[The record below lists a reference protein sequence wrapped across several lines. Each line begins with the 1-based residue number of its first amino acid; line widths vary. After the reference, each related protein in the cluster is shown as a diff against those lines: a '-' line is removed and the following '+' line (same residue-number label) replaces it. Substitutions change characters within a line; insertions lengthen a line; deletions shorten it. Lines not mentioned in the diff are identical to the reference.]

1 MNIVQA
7 MNRSGRT
14 IQTFYLLCDHV
25 QCVRRCFVSSVPIP
39 QLPLFR
45 VTLFYGPEPA
55 EDDPARL
62 MCVFNVK
69 KRSWKGGVQVA
80 VEVSAAQ
87 ISRLQ
92 RALSFDLWVDTWL
105 AALPEEERLSYES
118 RARDLLIQ
126 EICSTK
132 LTLAL
137 DMDVRQD
144 NSSLPVDTLVEE
156 LDGQV
161 NAGADRIKANILTEL
176 DLNPS

>member
-1 MNIVQA
+1 M
-7 MNRSGRT
+7 
-14 IQTFYLLCDHV
+14 
-25 QCVRRCFVSSVPIP
+25 SSVPTP

-69 KRSWKGGVQVA
+69 KRSWKGGVQIG

-87 ISRLQ
+87 TSRLQ
-92 RALSFDLWVDTWL
+92 HALDFDGWIETWL
-105 AALPEEERLSYES
+105 ATVPEEERLSYAS

-132 LTLAL
+132 LSLAL

-144 NSSLPVDTLVEE
+144 NTSLPVDTLVEE
-156 LDGQV
+156 LDRQV
-161 NAGADRIKANILTEL
+161 KAGANRIKANILTEL
-176 DLNPS
+176 DLNQ

>member
-1 MNIVQA
+1 MDIVQA
-7 MNRSGRT
+7 TNRYDRG
-14 IQTFYLLCDHV
+14 IQAFYRLYDHV
-25 QCVRRCFVSSVPIP
+25 QCVRRCSVSSVPAP

-45 VTLFYGPEPA
+45 VTLFYGPEPT

-69 KRSWKGGVQVA
+69 KRSWKGGVQIA

-92 RALSFDLWVDTWL
+92 HVLSFELWIDTWL
-105 AALPEEERLSYES
+105 AALPEEERPTYES

-137 DMDVRQD
+137 DKDVRQD
-144 NSSLPVDTLVEE
+144 NSFLPVDTLVEE

-176 DLNPS
+176 DLNQS

>member
-1 MNIVQA
+1 M
-7 MNRSGRT
+7 
-14 IQTFYLLCDHV
+14 
-25 QCVRRCFVSSVPIP
+25 SSVPAP

-45 VTLFYGPEPA
+45 VTLFYGPAPA

-69 KRSWKGGVQVA
+69 KRSWKGGVQIA
-80 VEVSAAQ
+80 VEVSGAQ

-92 RALSFDLWVDTWL
+92 HALNFDVWVDTWFTT
-105 AALPEEERLSYES
+105 LPEEERPAYAS
-118 RARDLLIQ
+118 RARDLFIQ

-137 DMDVRQD
+137 GMDVRQD

-156 LDGQV
+156 LDRQV
-161 NAGADRIKANILTEL
+161 KAEADRIKANILTEL
-176 DLNPS
+176 DLDQS

>member
-1 MNIVQA
+1 M
-7 MNRSGRT
+7 
-14 IQTFYLLCDHV
+14 
-25 QCVRRCFVSSVPIP
+25 SSVPTP

>member
-1 MNIVQA
+1 M
-7 MNRSGRT
+7 
-14 IQTFYLLCDHV
+14 
-25 QCVRRCFVSSVPIP
+25 SSVPIP

-69 KRSWKGGVQVA
+69 KRSWKGGVQIA
-80 VEVSAAQ
+80 VEVSEAQ

-92 RALSFDLWVDTWL
+92 QALNFDLWMDTWL
-105 AALPEEERLSYES
+105 AALPEEERRSYES

-137 DMDVRQD
+137 DADARQG
-144 NSSLPVDTLVEE
+144 NSSLPFDTLVEE
-156 LDGQV
+156 LDRQV
-161 NAGADRIKANILTEL
+161 NEESDQIKANILTEL
-176 DLNPS
+176 DLNH

>member
-1 MNIVQA
+1 
-7 MNRSGRT
+7 
-14 IQTFYLLCDHV
+14 
-25 QCVRRCFVSSVPIP
+25 VSSVPVP

-69 KRSWKGGVQVA
+69 KRSWKGGVQIA
-80 VEVSAAQ
+80 VEVSEAQ

-92 RALSFDLWVDTWL
+92 QALNFDPWMDTWL
-105 AALPEEERLSYES
+105 AALPEEERRSYES
-118 RARDLLIQ
+118 RARDLLIR

-137 DMDVRQD
+137 DMDVRQG

-156 LDGQV
+156 LDRQV
-161 NAGADRIKANILTEL
+161 NEEGDQIKANILTEL
-176 DLNPS
+176 DLNH

>member
-1 MNIVQA
+1 
-7 MNRSGRT
+7 
-14 IQTFYLLCDHV
+14 
-25 QCVRRCFVSSVPIP
+25 VSSVPTP

-62 MCVFNVK
+62 VCVFNVK
-69 KRSWKGGVQVA
+69 KRSWKGGVQIA
-80 VEVSAAQ
+80 VEVSTAQ
-87 ISRLQ
+87 TSRLQ
-92 RALSFDLWVDTWL
+92 HALSFDVWMDTWL
-105 AALPEEERLSYES
+105 AALPEEERPSYER

-137 DMDVRQD
+137 DLEVRQD
-144 NSSLPVDTLVEE
+144 NNSLPVDTLVEE
-156 LDGQV
+156 LDRQV

-176 DLNPS
+176 DLDQP

>member
-1 MNIVQA
+1 M
-7 MNRSGRT
+7 
-14 IQTFYLLCDHV
+14 
-25 QCVRRCFVSSVPIP
+25 SSVPAP

-69 KRSWKGGVQVA
+69 KRSWKGGVQIA
-80 VEVSAAQ
+80 VEVSVAQ
-87 ISRLQ
+87 ASRLQ
-92 RALSFDLWVDTWL
+92 HMLSFDAWIDEWL
-105 AALPEEERLSYES
+105 AAVPEEERVSYES

-126 EICSTK
+126 EICSIK

-137 DMDVRQD
+137 DTDVRSD

-156 LDGQV
+156 LDRQV
-161 NAGADRIKANILTEL
+161 KAGADRVKAHILTEL
-176 DLNPS
+176 DLNQ

>member
-1 MNIVQA
+1 M
-7 MNRSGRT
+7 
-14 IQTFYLLCDHV
+14 
-25 QCVRRCFVSSVPIP
+25 SSVPAP

-62 MCVFNVK
+62 TCVFNVK
-69 KRSWKGGVQVA
+69 KRSWKGGVQIA

-87 ISRLQ
+87 IARLQ
-92 RALSFDLWVDTWL
+92 RTLSFDLWIETWL
-105 AALPEEERLSYES
+105 ATLQDEERSSYES
-118 RARDLLIQ
+118 RARDLWIQ

-137 DMDVRQD
+137 DTDVRQD

-156 LDGQV
+156 LDRQV
-161 NAGADRIKANILTEL
+161 KAGADRIKANILSEL
-176 DLNPS
+176 DLDHS